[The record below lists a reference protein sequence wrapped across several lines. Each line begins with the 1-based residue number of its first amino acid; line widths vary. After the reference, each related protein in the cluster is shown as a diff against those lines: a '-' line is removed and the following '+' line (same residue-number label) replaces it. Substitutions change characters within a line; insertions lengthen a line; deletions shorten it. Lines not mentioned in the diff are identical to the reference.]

1 MIILSFGRYLASSQC
16 EQEVIIYL
24 TQSLACFQFTLRNP
38 ICKPQPM
45 GKPKWMATLECSPP
59 LIHIFTRVF
68 PTICSYHKSV
78 PHHWFI
84 SSLECSPPFYSYI
97 QKSSPPPF
105 IHIITRVFPT
115 IYSYLCKSVPH
126 HLFISSQECSPRPIY
141 ITRGIGKT
149 KSGTITLHV
158 NLPNVYIV
166 WIFFSLKLQQNP
178 SFLTTNVHPVLEVH
192 LFHQS

>member
-68 PTICSYHKSV
+68 PTILFIYSKEFSPTIYSYHHKSV
-78 PHHWFI
+78 PHHLFI
-84 SSLECSPPFYSYI
+84 SL
-97 QKSSPPPF
+97 
-105 IHIITRVFPT
+105 RVFPT
-115 IYSYLCKSVPH
+115 IYSYLHKSVPH
-126 HLFISSQECSPRPIY
+126 HLFISLQECSPPFIHIFTRVFPTAGLHHQTNWQNQKWNHN
-141 ITRGIGKT
+141 ITC
-149 KSGTITLHV
+149 
-158 NLPNVYIV
+158 
-166 WIFFSLKLQQNP
+166 
-178 SFLTTNVHPVLEVH
+178 
-192 LFHQS
+192 